1 MKPIILDKF
10 FKTGLIL
17 GCCLLAIQPVFA
29 QSRDTIDVARFFPY
43 RLAKQILNRDFYVVD
58 EEPGKY
64 YLIGGSFPDTKAAKD
79 KVNELSALGF
89 LPFVI
94 YNSGAKAYRVVV
106 ERAFDSQKKAEEDM
120 KSIKKL
126 YNISTWIYYSDPA
139 KK

>member
-1 MKPIILDKF
+1 MDKL
-10 FKTGLIL
+10 FKIGLML
-17 GCCLLAIQPVFA
+17 SCCLLAIQPVFA

-43 RLAKQILNRDFYVVD
+43 RLTKETLSRDFYVVD

-64 YLIGGSFPDTKAAKD
+64 YLIGGSYPDIKAAKD
-79 KVNELSALGF
+79 KINELSALGF

-106 ERAFDSQKKAEEDM
+106 ERAFDSQKKAEDDM

-126 YNISTWIYYSDPA
+126 YNINTWIYSSPPA